1 MILPFEEL
9 ENLLSKKNRLLI
21 LTILIPFVLLVLGFE
36 LLPML
41 SIIKDSFKDSINN
54 SLTFENYLSIFSNPF
69 YKQSIKN
76 SIYISFYSSIIAMI
90 IALLGAYS
98 ITKLPQK
105 FREKVLVL
113 SNMTSNFAGVPLA
126 FAFMI
131 ILGYNGVF
139 TILFEKLN
147 IQFLI
152 DFNLYSGF
160 GLIIVYIY
168 FQIPLGILL
177 MYPAYNGIKEEW
189 KEAASMLGASK
200 LAFWRYI
207 GIPILLPSILGTFS
221 LLFANALG
229 AYATAYALTGGNYN
243 LLTVRIASLISG
255 DLFLNPNLASALAVV
270 LFLILLLLTIF
281 SEVMLK
287 MRKVNLYEL
296 EKH

>member
-105 FREKVLVL
+105 FREKVLIL

-147 IQFLI
+147 IQFLM
-152 DFNLYSGF
+152 DFNLYSGI

-189 KEAASMLGASK
+189 KEAASMLGSSK

>member
-21 LTILIPFVLLVLGFE
+21 LTILIPFVLLILGFE

-147 IQFLI
+147 IQFLM

-281 SEVMLK
+281 SEIMLK

>member
-98 ITKLPQK
+98 ITKLSQK
-105 FREKVLVL
+105 FREKVLIL

-147 IQFLI
+147 IQFLM
-152 DFNLYSGF
+152 DFNLYSGI

>member
-105 FREKVLVL
+105 FREKVLIL

-147 IQFLI
+147 IQFLM
-152 DFNLYSGF
+152 DFNLYSGI

-189 KEAASMLGASK
+189 KEAASMLGSSK
-200 LAFWRYI
+200 LTFWRYI

-243 LLTVRIASLISG
+243 LLTIRIASLISG

>member
-21 LTILIPFVLLVLGFE
+21 LAILIPFVLLVLGFE

-105 FREKVLVL
+105 FREKVLIL

-147 IQFLI
+147 IQFLM
-152 DFNLYSGF
+152 DFNLYSGI